1 MVSPV
6 TGPFSKSQI
15 WTSGSSGSNADSYV
29 GKRWFRQKP
38 PFTLP
43 LEYQMNRTQVTRSK
57 GAQIGYATI
66 GRSWQGDLL
75 VDARNLARSK
85 LMEKL
90 KSDSS
95 SILVTLAE
103 RKQAKD
109 MITKRALQ
117 LYRLGRVEKLRR
129 SSFRRE
135 ARSAA
140 GNYLEFHF
148 GWVPMIKD
156 IGNAVNTLQKGVPP
170 ERVRATGRASK
181 LDSDNRLVLSNRR
194 INDRTFYDVK
204 VQYGCD
210 AVISNSDLWL
220 ANQLGFINPLTVA
233 WELVPYSFVVDWFVN
248 VQEFL
253 TQGTDT
259 IGLSIANRY
268 ATSIQKA
275 DVFHLE
281 YDFVNGNE
289 NSRTREVF
297 YTGWDHRMDRQLS
310 WPSVSLGLRPPKAW
324 GYRRALAAIS
334 LLIQK
339 GL

>member
-1 MVSPV
+1 MVNPV
-6 TGPFSKSQI
+6 TGPFSKSLS
-15 WTSGSSGSNADSYV
+15 WTSGHSGSTGDSYV
-29 GKRWFRQKP
+29 SRRWFRQKP

-43 LEYQMNRTQVTRSK
+43 LEYQMNRAQVTRSK
-57 GAQIGYATI
+57 GAQIGYTTI
-66 GRSWQGDLL
+66 QRSWRGDLL
-75 VDARNLARSK
+75 TDARNLARSK

-95 SILVTLAE
+95 SLLVTLAE
-103 RKQAKD
+103 REQAKS

-117 LYRLGRVEKLRR
+117 LYRLGRVAKLHR
-129 SSFRRE
+129 SNFRRE
-135 ARSAA
+135 TKSAA

-148 GWVPMIKD
+148 GWVPMIND
-156 IGNAVNTLQKGVPP
+156 IGNAVNVLQKGTPP
-170 ERVRATGRASK
+170 ARVRATGRARGV
-181 LDSDNRLVLSNRR
+181 DSSNRLVLSNRR
-194 INDRTFYDVK
+194 INTRTTYDIK

-259 IGLSIANRY
+259 IGLRIANRY
-268 ATSIQKA
+268 ATSLQKA
-275 DVFHLE
+275 DVFHFE

-289 NSRTREVF
+289 NSRTREIF

-310 WPSVSLGLRPPKAW
+310 WPSVSLGLRPPKRW